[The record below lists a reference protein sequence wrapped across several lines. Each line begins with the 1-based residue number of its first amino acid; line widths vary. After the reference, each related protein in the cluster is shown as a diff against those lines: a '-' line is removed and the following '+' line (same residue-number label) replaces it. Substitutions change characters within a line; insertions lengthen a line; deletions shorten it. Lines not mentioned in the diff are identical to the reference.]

1 MILPSV
7 HQWRAFE
14 WYEPAEGAHVR
25 QHTLL
30 GSRLLP
36 REDAEDGDRTTTYQ
50 QVCLF
55 AFQKKNLS
63 WASHFFKNKMYDDT
77 RKIASSNGN

>member
-36 REDAEDGDRTTTYQ
+36 REDTEDGDRTTTYQ

-55 AFQKKNLS
+55 AFQKKPLLS
-63 WASHFFKNKMYDDT
+63 ITFFKK
-77 RKIASSNGN
+77 